1 MNGYRFS
8 NFSSDASFPNNPCV
22 GEIAFD
28 PIVEKVFIY
37 TGKRGVD
44 IRELTSQPCI
54 PIGRIHSGTCPRCG
68 ASCASYQ
75 ERCDYCDGYF
85 EF

>member
-1 MNGYRFS
+1 MNRCRFS
-8 NFSSDASFPNNPCV
+8 RFSSDDSFPNNPCV

-28 PIVEKVFIY
+28 PIAEKGFIY
-37 TGKRGVD
+37 TGKRWVD

-54 PIGRIHSGTCPRCG
+54 PIRRIHSGTCPRCG
-68 ASCASYQ
+68 ALCSPYQ
-75 ERCDYCDGYF
+75 ERCDYCNGYF